1 MAAQAER
8 QEMANRIELALSAVA
23 KALGLIGTRFAVVGG
38 LAVSARS
45 RPRVTGDV
53 DVAVPAADDVAA
65 EAIVHALTRQGYRV
79 RTLIEHR
86 STGRMATVRFDPP
99 DPKAQGVLVD
109 LLFAASGIET
119 EVVAH
124 ASACEFTGGPL
135 PTATLGHLIAMKLLS
150 EAPHRPDDASDLIA
164 MLSVASPR
172 DLSTARAAA
181 RLISARGYAPRR
193 DLLHRLER
201 FRKLAATA
209 SRDLRPVE
217 RSRTGKRKP
226 GPKA

>member
-1 MAAQAER
+1 MAAGAER

-23 KALGLIGTRFAVVGG
+23 KALGLVGTRFAVVGG

-45 RPRVTGDV
+45 RPRGTGDV
-53 DVAVPAADDVAA
+53 DLAVPAVDDVAA

-86 STGRMATVRFDPP
+86 VTGRMATVRFDPP
-99 DPKAQGVLVD
+99 DPKTQGVLVD
-109 LLFAASGIET
+109 LLFAASGIELEIVT
-119 EVVAH
+119 H
-124 ASACEFTGGPL
+124 ARACEFASGPL

-164 MLSVASPR
+164 MLAVASVR

-181 RLISARGYAPRR
+181 KLISARGYARR
-193 DLLHRLER
+193 QDLLLKLER
-201 FRKLAATA
+201 FRKLAAAA
-209 SRDLRPVE
+209 SGDLRPVDRARSGK
-217 RSRTGKRKP
+217 RSRRPKP
-226 GPKA
+226 